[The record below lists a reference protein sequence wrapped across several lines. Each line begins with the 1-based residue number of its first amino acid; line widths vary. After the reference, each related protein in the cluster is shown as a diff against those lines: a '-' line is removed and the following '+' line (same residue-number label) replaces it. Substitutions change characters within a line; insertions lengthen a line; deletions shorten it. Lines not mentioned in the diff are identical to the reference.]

1 MIGESARPIRRIA
14 AFAWDY
20 LVIAAYIVLLAV
32 FSSVAW
38 FGVLGRL
45 PGAGDHPPWL
55 FDLIAFVTLVLPV
68 ILYFSVQEAAASQA
82 TWGKRRAGLRVTA
95 VDGGRLNL
103 RRSLLRS
110 GLKFLP
116 WQIVHTSLFHIPGW
130 PVAPTS
136 PPGWVVAGFAVAYV
150 LAGIY
155 LVGLFVPSSRRTLY
169 DRLAGARV
177 VAASGSLG

>member
-1 MIGESARPIRRIA
+1 MSGRAAAPGRRIA

-20 LVIAAYIVLLAV
+20 LVIAGYIVLLAL

-45 PGAGDHPPWL
+45 PGEADHSPWF

-68 ILYFSVQEAAASQA
+68 ILYFAVQEASSSQA

-95 VDGGRLNL
+95 ADGGRLNL

-116 WQIVHTSLFHIPGW
+116 WQIAHTALFHIPGW
-130 PVAPTS
+130 PTAAAP
-136 PPGWVVAGFAVAYV
+136 PPAWVVAGFVLAYA

-155 LVGLFVPSSRRTLY
+155 LVGLFVPASRRTLY
-169 DRLAGARV
+169 DRIAGAYV
-177 VAASGSLG
+177 VAGGGSQG